1 MFSIQKMKSKIGF
14 NMFHLCK
21 SKYKIVG
28 IYGFIEMIKDFSFL
42 LSSRAVGEL
51 FLVFLLD

>member
-1 MFSIQKMKSKIGF
+1 MESKIGF

-28 IYGFIEMIKDFSFL
+28 IYGFIETIKDFSFL

-51 FLVFLLD
+51 FFVFLLD